1 MNTKTKYRELC
12 TQKDLAA
19 MLSVSVRTVRN
30 WHKSGCPRVCIGTA
44 QIGKGV
50 RVRYDMDEV
59 KAWLRSRSV
68 TTQKGGE
75 A

>member
-50 RVRYDMDEV
+50 RVRYNMDEV